1 MTGAEPSTP
10 SLTIPRLLAKANRS
24 LSVDPTWFSL
34 VEAQFNSWLTAS
46 VTVTSFS
53 RSWSVTVAPVISAKS
68 PWVTFGAVLTS
79 WLPTVGVAGAGLGWL
94 VRVDSTVGALTTAGL
109 DAGSS
114 CSSVVGVVVG
124 AVGEVVGLLVS
135 ETSSTFSG
143 CTVSLV
149 SPCVEVTVSVTSG
162 LAVEGVT
169 VSSVVVLL
177 TWSACTCWASTAGLI
192 SKPATSRETRVV
204 FFIKWSPFT
213 IFKVSPS
220 GAWLYYVIFS
230 LHFFHVCDFFSRK
243 GLIPA
248 QTFVASNYFW

>member
-1 MTGAEPSTP
+1 MRLVTGAEPSTP

-53 RSWSVTVAPVISAKS
+53 RSWSVTVAPVILAKS
-68 PWVTFGAVLTS
+68 PWVTFGVALTS
-79 WLPTVGVAGAGLGWL
+79 WLPTEGVAGAGLDWL
-94 VRVDSTVGALTTAGL
+94 ARVDSTVGALTTAGL

-114 CSSVVGVVVG
+114 CSSVVG
-124 AVGEVVGLLVS
+124 AVGEVVGRV
-135 ETSSTFSG
+135 ETSASSAFTG
-143 CTVSLV
+143 WTVSLL
-149 SPCVEVTVSVTSG
+149 SPCVELTVSVTSELVAG
-162 LAVEGVT
+162 GVT
-169 VSSVVVLL
+169 VSSVVVRL

-220 GAWLYYVIFS
+220 GVRLYYFIFS
-230 LHFFHVCDFFSRK
+230 LHFFHVCDFFFRK
-243 GLIPA
+243 GLFPV
-248 QTFVASNYFW
+248 QTFVLSNYFW

>member
-1 MTGAEPSTP
+1 MRLVTGAEPSTP

-34 VEAQFNSWLTAS
+34 VEVQFNSWLTAS

-53 RSWSVTVAPVISAKS
+53 RSWSVTVAPVILAKS
-68 PWVTFGAVLTS
+68 PWVTFGFALTS
-79 WLPTVGVAGAGLGWL
+79 WLRTVIVADSGLVWWG
-94 VRVDSTVGALTTAGL
+94 RVDSTVEALTTAGL
-109 DAGSS
+109 TAGSS
-114 CSSVVGVVVG
+114 CRSG
-124 AVGEVVGLLVS
+124 VGEVGRVVGWV
-135 ETSSTFSG
+135 ETSASSAFAGCTFS
-143 CTVSLV
+143 LL
-149 SPCVEVTVSVTSG
+149 SPCVELTVSVTSELVAG
-162 LAVEGVT
+162 GVT

-177 TWSACTCWASTAGLI
+177 TWSAYTCWASTAGLI

-243 GLIPA
+243 GLLPA
-248 QTFVASNYFW
+248 QKFVASNYFW